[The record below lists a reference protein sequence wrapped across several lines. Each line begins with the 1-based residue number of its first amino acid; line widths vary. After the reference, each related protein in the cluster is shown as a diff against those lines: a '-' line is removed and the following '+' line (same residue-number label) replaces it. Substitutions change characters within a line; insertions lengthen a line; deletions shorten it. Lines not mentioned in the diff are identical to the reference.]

1 MKHSKP
7 LGNAQSKHSRAQS
20 GAFTALHLVLI
31 ASLIVMAALAAYFLG
46 FGPAQDAEEL
56 AEPATRADT
65 PAPLLE
71 PSLAAEPQVPA
82 TEETLLESP
91 EPLPSEPMSPALP
104 TLDESDNV
112 VRDALAAIP
121 LGTPGQQYL
130 LSSNIVE
137 RTSSAI
143 YLMAQGD
150 VPYKMIP
157 IARPTTPFPISDNGL
172 WVSADPLGFARYDSL
187 SNWLRQ
193 IDVTAIFEALEW
205 LMPLFREAWSF
216 YGETPDAFDGAI
228 INTLDSIIATPEV
241 DLTEARL
248 IRKEA
253 VWVYEDPAIEAL
265 SPLQKQILRMGP
277 DNALVVKAIAGQARN
292 IWLGAAN

>member
-1 MKHSKP
+1 MK
-7 LGNAQSKHSRAQS
+7 NSKHQGSAQRTLSRAQS
-20 GAFTALHLVLI
+20 GAFTALHLTLI
-31 ASLIVMAALAAYFLG
+31 ISLIVIGAAAAYFLG
-46 FGPAQDAEEL
+46 FGPVQDAEEVV
-56 AEPATRADT
+56 EPATTTDT

-71 PSLAAEPQVPA
+71 PAIAVEPQAPA
-82 TEETLLESP
+82 AEETLLESP
-91 EPLPSEPMSPALP
+91 EALTPEPMAPALP

-137 RTSSAI
+137 RTSSAL

-157 IARPTTPFPISDNGL
+157 IPRPKTPFPISDNGL

-205 LMPLFREAWSF
+205 LIPLFREAWSF
-216 YGETPDAFDGAI
+216 YGETPEAFDEAI
-228 INTLDSIIATPEV
+228 MSTLDSIIATPEI

-253 VWVYEDPAIEAL
+253 VWIYEDPSIEAL
-265 SPLQKQILRMGP
+265 SPLQKQVLRMGP
-277 DNALVVKAIAGQARN
+277 DNALVVKAIAGQAHN
-292 IWLGAAN
+292 IWLSAAD

>member
-1 MKHSKP
+1 MKNGKP
-7 LGNAQSKHSRAQS
+7 QGSAQPRLSRAQS
-20 GAFTALHLVLI
+20 GAFTALQLALI
-31 ASLIVMAALAAYFLG
+31 ISLILMVAGAAYFLG
-46 FGPAQDAEEL
+46 FRPAQDAEEM
-56 AEPATRADT
+56 AEPATTTNT

-71 PSLAAEPQVPA
+71 PAIAAEPQAPA
-82 TEETLLESP
+82 EETLLESP

-137 RTSSAI
+137 RTSSAL

-205 LMPLFREAWSF
+205 LIPLFREAWSF

-253 VWVYEDPAIEAL
+253 VWIYEDPAIEAL

-277 DNALVVKAIAGQARN
+277 DNALVVKAIAGQTRS

>member
-1 MKHSKP
+1 
-7 LGNAQSKHSRAQS
+7 
-20 GAFTALHLVLI
+20 
-31 ASLIVMAALAAYFLG
+31 MAAAAAYFLG
-46 FGPAQDAEEL
+46 FGPAQDAEEV
-56 AEPATRADT
+56 AEPATTTDT

-71 PSLAAEPQVPA
+71 PAIAAEPQAPE
-82 TEETLLESP
+82 EETLLESP
-91 EPLPSEPMSPALP
+91 EPLPSEPMAPALP

-137 RTSSAI
+137 RTSSVL

-157 IARPTTPFPISDNGL
+157 IARPKTPFPISDNGL

-205 LMPLFREAWSF
+205 LIPLFREAWSF

-253 VWVYEDPAIEAL
+253 VWIYEDPAIEAL

-292 IWLGAAN
+292 IWLGAANWGGVACVTRWDRYLFRQRSPALDSVQR